1 MTFVFIT
8 MNKSAETEQQKQ
20 EKTILATRV
29 CGTN

>member
-8 MNKSAETEQQKQ
+8 MNKSAETEQGKQ
-20 EKTILATRV
+20 EKTILESRV